1 MKFEIFGPFEIP
13 RDEKNGLIDDK
24 AIKKFWK
31 EVGDCSKACGCYLF
45 AVKAAKG
52 IKPWYVGV
60 ANKLTF
66 SGEALKKEKLKMY
79 DNVIS
84 KQRGKP
90 LLFLIARK
98 TNTGKFA
105 KPPKNKVNE
114 IEYLE
119 TILIGV
125 ALDKN
130 KDLLNIQKTVRL
142 KNLIVPGLINTPAG
156 KRSEPV
162 NEFVKAIK

>member
-1 MKFEIFGPFEIP
+1 MIYEILGPFEIP
-13 RDEKNGLIDDK
+13 RDETTGLTDDK
-24 AIKKFWK
+24 EVKNFWR
-31 EVGDCSKACGCYLF
+31 ERGDCATACGCYLF
-45 AVKAAKG
+45 AIKASKG

-66 SGEALKKEKLKMY
+66 SQEALTKPKLKIY

-84 KQRGKP
+84 IRKGKP

-105 KPPKNKVNE
+105 KSPKNKIKE
-114 IEYLE
+114 IDYLE
-119 TILIGV
+119 TILIGA

-130 KDLLNIQKTVRL
+130 KDLLNIQKTKRL
-142 KNLIVPGLINTPAG
+142 KNLIVPGLINTSRG
-156 KRSEPV
+156 KRSV
-162 NEFVKAIK
+162 AVKEFVKAIK